1 MDSLTL
7 NSLPPN
13 LRDALTVRKLAS
25 EQILFR
31 QGDAA
36 SALFVVE
43 TGRLKV
49 GRHTSERRLV
59 TFQVAR
65 SGEYLGASGLFCNHY
80 PYTAIAEAPS
90 QVIAYPKQALL
101 SALRENANL
110 AEDLMALLVKQN
122 LALMTHLELRDIR
135 AAHRRVL
142 QYLYYLTESHQPARD
157 SELQEAKIVKFDRPL
172 KDIALGLGLTPATLS
187 RALTRLEQEGMI
199 IREQN
204 VIRLKNSS
212 AA

>member
-7 NSLPPN
+7 DRLPPD
-13 LRDALTVRKLAS
+13 LRDTHSVRKLAS

-49 GRHTSERRLV
+49 GRYTSERRLV

-65 SGEYLGASGLFCNHY
+65 AGECLGASALFSDHY

-101 SALRENANL
+101 SALRENFAL
-110 AEDLMALLVKQN
+110 AEDLMALLAKQN

-135 AAHRRVL
+135 AAHQRVL
-142 QYLYYLTESHQPARD
+142 QYLYYLTESHQPTHD
-157 SELQEAKIVKFDRPL
+157 PELQEAKIIRFDRPL

-187 RALTRLEQEGMI
+187 RALTRLEQEGRI

-204 VIRLKNSS
+204 VIRLE
-212 AA
+212 